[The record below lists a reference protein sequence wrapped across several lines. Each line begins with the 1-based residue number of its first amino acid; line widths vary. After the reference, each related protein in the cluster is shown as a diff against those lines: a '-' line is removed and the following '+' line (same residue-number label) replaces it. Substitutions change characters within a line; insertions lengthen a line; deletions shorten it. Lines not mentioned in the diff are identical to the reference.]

1 MISKSRLPFVRG
13 LALASLMCIG
23 SVAFP
28 AFAFACDD
36 QAQTKHYEVAVPG
49 TVPEANELMQSAMSR
64 IEIAY
69 AGEAHAEI
77 HEASYGL
84 EAAAARI
91 AESGEV
97 DAEGLGHLIEIL
109 HLGSE
114 VEDQAILSAVMPR
127 LRKAVT
133 LALGQP
139 ES

>member
-1 MISKSRLPFVRG
+1 MISKTRLPFVRG
-13 LALASLMCIG
+13 LALAALMGIG
-23 SVAFP
+23 SVTFP

-36 QAQTKHYEVAVPG
+36 QAETKHYEVAVPG
-49 TVPEANELMQSAMSR
+49 TVREANELMQSAMSR

-69 AGEAHAEI
+69 GAEAHAEI

-91 AESGEV
+91 AESGGV

>member
-1 MISKSRLPFVRG
+1 MISKIRFPLARG
-13 LALASLMCIG
+13 LALASLLGIG

-28 AFAFACDD
+28 AFAFACND
-36 QAQTKHYEVAVPG
+36 QTETTHYEVAVPG
-49 TVPEANELMQSAMSR
+49 TVREANALMQSAMSR
-64 IEIAY
+64 IETAY
-69 AGEAHAEI
+69 SAKAHADI

-91 AESGEV
+91 VESGEV
-97 DAEGLGHLIEIL
+97 DAEALAHSIEIL

-114 VEDQAILSAVMPR
+114 IEDQAILDAVIPR
-127 LRKAVT
+127 LRKAVA

>member
-1 MISKSRLPFVRG
+1 M
-13 LALASLMCIG
+13 
-23 SVAFP
+23 
-28 AFAFACDD
+28 
-36 QAQTKHYEVAVPG
+36 
-49 TVPEANELMQSAMSR
+49 PEANELMQSAMSR

-69 AGEAHAEI
+69 AAETHAEI

-127 LRKAVT
+127 LSKAVT

>member
-1 MISKSRLPFVRG
+1 MY
-13 LALASLMCIG
+13 IG

-69 AGEAHAEI
+69 GAEAHAEI

-114 VEDQAILSAVMPR
+114 VEDQAILDAVIPR
-127 LRKAVT
+127 LRKAVA